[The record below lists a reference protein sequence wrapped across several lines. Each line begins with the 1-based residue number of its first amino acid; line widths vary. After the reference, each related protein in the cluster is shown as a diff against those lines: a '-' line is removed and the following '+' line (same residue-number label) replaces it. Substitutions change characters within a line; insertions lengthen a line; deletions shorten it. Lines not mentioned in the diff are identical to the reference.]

1 MVFIRLH
8 LLLVFLP
15 TIFRGD
21 IPDLGMTIHECLDCM
36 KTWIQDFLL
45 HLAVLSGTT
54 RTNSRVS
61 IGDAAV
67 NVVDGAGAG
76 AAGLDLVSVQ
86 GTNLERQHKVV
97 APGGKPRLI
106 CSIGEEGQVLIWV
119 VESIFEKKETG
130 DLGPKWRGPF
140 Y

>member
-1 MVFIRLH
+1 MDRLY
-8 LLLVFLP
+8 
-15 TIFRGD
+15 
-21 IPDLGMTIHECLDCM
+21 
-36 KTWIQDFLL
+36 
-45 HLAVLSGTT
+45 LAVLSG
-54 RTNSRVS
+54 TNSRVS

-86 GTNLERQHKVV
+86 GTNLDHQRKVL

-106 CSIGEEGQVLIWV
+106 CSIHEEGIRVLIWGWSQV
-119 VESIFEKKETG
+119 VRGLPILQGETG
-130 DLGPKWRGPF
+130 DLGPKWCGPF